1 LFIPNYFHKFKCIA
15 EKCRH
20 NCCIGWEIDIDGNTL
35 DYYNSLDTAFGK
47 TIRDSISRDG
57 CAHFILSENERCP
70 HLNKDGLCNI
80 ICELGEGGIC
90 DICTEHPR
98 FYNCFDTF
106 TEAGLGLCCEEA
118 ARIIIDEEEK
128 FSITSDDGENIDFSE
143 EESEFL
149 KERQQLFSILC
160 DRSVS
165 IKSRFALIC
174 EKYGFNFESI
184 NYYAIVSLYKS
195 LERLDEA
202 WTEILDSL
210 DNCCFDGAIL
220 ENSSYSL
227 YFENLAC
234 YFIYRHLADG
244 LYEGD
249 IPQRV
254 MFAVSACLLLSMIF
268 ALQLKKTG
276 VLSYED
282 VCEYARM
289 FSSEVE
295 YSEENMEY
303 LLDNIST
310 AFTV

>member
-1 LFIPNYFHKFKCIA
+1 MSNPHSQY
-15 EKCRH
+15 
-20 NCCIGWEIDIDGNTL
+20 NT
-35 DYYNSLDTAFGK
+35 
-47 TIRDSISRDG
+47 
-57 CAHFILSENERCP
+57 
-70 HLNKDGLCNI
+70 
-80 ICELGEGGIC
+80 
-90 DICTEHPR
+90 
-98 FYNCFDTF
+98 
-106 TEAGLGLCCEEA
+106 
-118 ARIIIDEEEK
+118 
-128 FSITSDDGENIDFSE
+128 
-143 EESEFL
+143 
-149 KERQQLFSILC
+149 
-160 DRSVS
+160 
-165 IKSRFALIC
+165 
-174 EKYGFNFESI
+174 I

>member
-1 LFIPNYFHKFKCIA
+1 MFIPNYFHKFKCVA

-20 NCCIGWEIDIDGNTL
+20 NCCIGWEIDIDSNTL
-35 DYYNSLDTAFGK
+35 DYYNSLDTDFGK
-47 TIRDSISRDG
+47 TIRDSISYDS
-57 CAHFILSENERCP
+57 CAHFVLRDNERCP
-70 HLNKDGLCNI
+70 HLNGDGLCNI
-80 ICELGEGGIC
+80 ICKLGEGGIC

-118 ARIIIDEEEK
+118 ARIIIGEEEK
-128 FSITSDDGENIDFSE
+128 FSVTSDNGEDIDFSE
-143 EESEFL
+143 EEAVFL
-149 KERQQLFSILC
+149 RERQQLFSILC
-160 DRSVS
+160 DRSIS

-184 NYYAIVSLYKS
+184 NYYAMVSLYKS

-244 LYEGD
+244 LYEGN
-249 IPQRV
+249 IPQIV
-254 MFAVSACLLLSMIF
+254 MFALSACLLLGFIF
-268 ALQLKKTG
+268 QVQPAEQGK
-276 VLSYED
+276 LSAED
-282 VCEYARM
+282 IADLSRM

-295 YSEENMEY
+295 YSE
-303 LLDNIST
+303 DNIEFILNNISG